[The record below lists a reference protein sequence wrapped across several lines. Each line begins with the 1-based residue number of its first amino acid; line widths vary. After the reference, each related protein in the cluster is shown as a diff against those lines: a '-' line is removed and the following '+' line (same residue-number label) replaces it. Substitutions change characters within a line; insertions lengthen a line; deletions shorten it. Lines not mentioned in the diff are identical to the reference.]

1 MTGVPKICFLI
12 DDDQDDQEIFTMA
25 LKETELPVTCV
36 VAHDCSEALKKL
48 SRGSAFIP
56 DYIFIDLNMPRIN
69 GKECLREIRKQAH
82 LKHVPIVMYSTS
94 LNQRDIAETRQIGAT
109 TYIIKPSKISELA
122 SILNMFFS
130 TVSPSMI
137 SN

>member
-1 MTGVPKICFLI
+1 MTDVPKICFLI

-25 LKETELPVTCV
+25 LREAELPVTCV
-36 VAHDCSEALKKL
+36 VANDCSEALTKL
-48 SRGSAFIP
+48 STANAFLP
-56 DYIFIDLNMPRIN
+56 DYIFIDLNMPRMN

-82 LKHVPIVMYSTS
+82 LKHIPVVMYSTT
-94 LNQRDIAETRQIGAT
+94 LTQRDIAETRQIGAT

-122 SILNMFFS
+122 TTLNIFFN
-130 TVSPSMI
+130 TVGPTMV